1 MSYHDFCI
9 QVAPSVAELQREYSK
24 MNIEEFGEFRK
35 EVIQEV
41 KPLKL
46 SEKFMNIV
54 LDMIYN
60 NLFKKGEALREVQE

>member
-1 MSYHDFCI
+1 
-9 QVAPSVAELQREYSK
+9 

>member
-1 MSYHDFCI
+1 MI
-9 QVAPSVAELQREYSK
+9 AIL
-24 MNIEEFGEFRK
+24 GEFRK

-41 KPLKL
+41 KPLKS

-60 NLFKKGEALREVQE
+60 NLFKNGEALREVQE